1 MTALITSALLVALVN
16 CVKQQPTAVLLPK
29 DKSVSIEFEILQD
42 MNLIRQ
48 SLFGEPPQFAIWLEE
63 PVSGRLQ
70 TVFVTYRSASGDW
83 VGKTECP
90 AALPRWFEVFRQETG
105 RTGLPTLENSAPDAV
120 TGATPRVEQ
129 FRTSVQVP
137 YGSSWVCW
145 IEMNLSGDFN
155 DAYRDHD
162 VEKQKVDVHF
172 SGQPP
177 LIYRGEIAAKPG
189 EKTVPALYG
198 QSALDSS
205 AGQTVRPVSAGVTT
219 AKNIFK
225 TIEIRVVLAG
235 QNRV

>member
-1 MTALITSALLVALVN
+1 MTL
-16 CVKQQPTAVLLPK
+16 TAPK
-29 DKSVSIEFEILQD
+29 VVYGVH
-42 MNLIRQ
+42 
-48 SLFGEPPQFAIWLEE
+48 SLTLYDRTNWL
-63 PVSGRLQ
+63 
-70 TVFVTYRSASGDW
+70 
-83 VGKTECP
+83 
-90 AALPRWFEVFRQETG
+90 
-105 RTGLPTLENSAPDAV
+105 
-120 TGATPRVEQ
+120 
-129 FRTSVQVP
+129 P
-137 YGSSWVCW
+137 YGILKVVGSLAF
-145 IEMNLSGDFN
+145 NLSGDFN

-162 VEKQKVDVHF
+162 VEKQRVDVHL

-219 AKNIFK
+219 AKNMFK